1 MELRQMSRNAG
12 VPASAYSQAIVSQ
25 VVARLWC
32 QSFCLCLWPLILCA
46 SSQESF
52 MTRSYGGC
60 GDCWSQDRSQHAEAA
75 SHGSPLLQVLST
87 PSSPRYM
94 LSLSECSLHNKC
106 DRASPLLITLNDSC
120 SPRTKS
126 RETHIHTWPGL
137 PSIANHLLCWHPTHP
152 SCFLASPHWYSEP

>member
-1 MELRQMSRNAG
+1 MSRNAG

-32 QSFCLCLWPLILCA
+32 QLFCRCLWPLILCA
-46 SSQESF
+46 SSRESF

-60 GDCWSQDRSQHAEAA
+60 ETADHRTEVSTWKLPPMAV
-75 SHGSPLLQVLST
+75 PLLQVLST
-87 PSSPRYM
+87 PSSPWYM

-106 DRASPLLITLNDSC
+106 DRASPLLITLNDSH

-126 RETHIHTWPGL
+126 RETQIHTRPGL
-137 PSIANHLLCWHPTHP
+137 PSVSNHLLCWHPTHP